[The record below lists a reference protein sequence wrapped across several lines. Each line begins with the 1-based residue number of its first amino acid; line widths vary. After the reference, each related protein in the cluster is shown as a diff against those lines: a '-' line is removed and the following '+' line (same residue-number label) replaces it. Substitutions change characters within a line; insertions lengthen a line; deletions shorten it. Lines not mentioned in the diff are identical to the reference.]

1 MAPGK
6 LIFGLSQAQ
15 IQKIEYD
22 LVTWEAGGLKEPKY
36 CRFVWVRLGNELKWD
51 SLALYLA
58 YFKYLESKNI
68 NNPINQIQN
77 EKTN

>member
-1 MAPGK
+1 MPPEK

-22 LVTWEAGGLKEPKY
+22 LQTWQAGALPNPKY
-36 CRFVWVRLGNELKWD
+36 NRFVWVRLANELGWD
-51 SLALYLA
+51 SLALCLA

-68 NNPINQIQN
+68 NPINQIQN
-77 EKTN
+77 EKTD